1 VTGVTAGTGLT
12 GGTISTT
19 GTVAADT
26 TFLFTQSDTL
36 NLNLTSR
43 FAAKQNILNGTGFVK
58 ASGTNITYDN
68 STYLRTGLADSTY
81 LKLTGGTLTG
91 NLRLSSSNATQL
103 NIDANDNN
111 LESRITF
118 STAGS
123 ERSKIYTTSSVSSM
137 TFESIAQASAKRGFR
152 FISSTEETQ
161 YLGLVQ
167 DPQGNVGIKSDATG
181 NDVHP
186 NTLYVNGTLGV
197 TGAITEGGNN
207 VLTNLDTA
215 SLSSRIDAKLS
226 ATDTASLSNRIN
238 LKYDKTGG
246 TISGAVTLST
256 TTATPTSLLG
266 KDGSNIVGTVT
277 TVAQTGLMKT
287 GGVTQ
292 NTSSVGIISVA
303 HGLSYEPT
311 QVIATLAQ
319 QNSYIVVC
327 HDITA
332 SDLFFT
338 VYDSV
343 TGNPLNN
350 ISVGIFWLA
359 IK

>member
-1 VTGVTAGTGLT
+1 
-12 GGTISTT
+12 
-19 GTVAADT
+19 
-26 TFLFTQSDTL
+26 
-36 NLNLTSR
+36 
-43 FAAKQNILNGTGFVK
+43 LNGTGFVK

-68 STYLRTGLADSTY
+68 SSYLRTGLADSTY

-118 STAGS
+118 STVGS
-123 ERSKIYTTSSVSSM
+123 ARSKIYTTSSVSSM
-137 TFESIAQASAKRGFR
+137 TFESIAQASAKRGYR

-181 NDVHP
+181 NDIHP

-226 ATDTASLSNRIN
+226 TSDTASLSNRIN
-238 LKYDKTGG
+238 LKYNSSGG

-256 TTATPTSLLG
+256 TSATPTSLLG
-266 KDGSNIVGTVT
+266 KDGSNVVGSVT
-277 TVAQTGLMKT
+277 TVAQTGLF
-287 GGVTQ
+287 GRGSVT
-292 NTSSVGIISVA
+292 NAVTDANGNITVA
-303 HGLSYEPT
+303 HGFNFTPIMAFANLPASTTNIVNVKEVDGT
-311 QVIATLAQ
+311 NITFIVRDGATNNVLNAQ
-319 QNSYIVVC
+319 TVTKIE
-327 HDITA
+327 
-332 SDLFFT
+332 FF
-338 VYDSV
+338 
-343 TGNPLNN
+343 
-350 ISVGIFWLA
+350 A